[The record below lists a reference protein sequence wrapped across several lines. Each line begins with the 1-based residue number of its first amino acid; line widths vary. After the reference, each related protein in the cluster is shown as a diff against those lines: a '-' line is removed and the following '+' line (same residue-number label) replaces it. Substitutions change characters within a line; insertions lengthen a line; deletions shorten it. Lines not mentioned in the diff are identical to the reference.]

1 LPDEFKFALIFLVL
15 FVSRQK
21 ERITYRIFL
30 LPATVLF
37 NIVGNKTARR
47 IYNMLQV
54 TETAQQKLIEAINGN
69 QDKEKPLGIRVLAQ
83 ARSPF
88 QVQYGLAFVSAKTAN
103 ETDTVLNLTDLNIY
117 IDKESTRYFEE
128 VTLDFEDGISGSG
141 FKFLNVPR
149 VPKEYKGT
157 LAEKVV
163 QIIDEQINPGIA
175 GHGGY
180 VSLVDVRGSE
190 VIIQMG
196 GGCQGCGMA
205 NVTLK
210 HGVEATL
217 KQLLPEI
224 TAVYDVTDHA
234 DGKNPYYRS

>member
-1 LPDEFKFALIFLVL
+1 
-15 FVSRQK
+15 
-21 ERITYRIFL
+21 
-30 LPATVLF
+30 
-37 NIVGNKTARR
+37 
-47 IYNMLQV
+47 MLQV
-54 TETAQQKLIEAINGN
+54 TELAQKKLQEAINEN
-69 QDKEKPLGIRVLAQ
+69 QEKETVIGIRALAQ

-88 QVQYGLAFVSAKTAN
+88 QVQYGLAFVSSKTVN
-103 ETDTVLNLTDLNIY
+103 KTDQVIQLNDLNIY
-117 IDKESTRYFEE
+117 IDHENARYFEE
-128 VTLDFEDGISGSG
+128 VTLDFEEGIRGSG
-141 FKFLNVPR
+141 FKFLNIPR

-163 QIIDEQINPGIA
+163 QIIDQQINPGIT
-175 GHGGY
+175 GHGGF
-180 VSLVDVRGSE
+180 VSLVDVRGTD

-234 DGKNPYYRS
+234 EGKNPYYQDK

>member
-1 LPDEFKFALIFLVL
+1 
-15 FVSRQK
+15 
-21 ERITYRIFL
+21 
-30 LPATVLF
+30 
-37 NIVGNKTARR
+37 
-47 IYNMLQV
+47 MLQV
-54 TETAQQKLIEAINGN
+54 TELAQKKLREAINEN
-69 QDKEKPLGIRVLAQ
+69 QEKETVIGIRALAQ

-88 QVQYGLAFVSAKTAN
+88 QVQYGLAFVSSKTVN
-103 ETDTVLNLTDLNIY
+103 KTDQVIQLNDLNIY
-117 IDKESTRYFEE
+117 IDHENARYFEE
-128 VTLDFEDGISGSG
+128 VTLDFEEGIRGSG
-141 FKFLNVPR
+141 FKFLNIPR

-163 QIIDEQINPGIA
+163 QIIDQQINPGIA
-175 GHGGY
+175 GHGGF
-180 VSLVDVRGSE
+180 VSLVDVRGTD

-217 KQLLPEI
+217 KQMLPEI

-234 DGKNPYYRS
+234 EGKNPYYQDK